1 MSSRVPLTFD
11 PCKTAISE
19 ETDLVVTMHEGPD
32 LLLESIH
39 TYASTIDHVAWRVTP
54 TTDLGKPLDLLLHPP
69 SGKEEGRLGG
79 RRGLPGKKKLGR
91 GEEEANRRQ
100 AKSVTAFYSRMIAG
114 IQNRKY

>member
-1 MSSRVPLTFD
+1 M
-11 PCKTAISE
+11 
-19 ETDLVVTMHEGPD
+19 
-32 LLLESIH
+32 
-39 TYASTIDHVAWRVTP
+39 AWRVTP

-69 SGKEEGRLGG
+69 SEKEEEEGRLGG
-79 RRGLPGKKKLGR
+79 RRGRPGKKKLGR